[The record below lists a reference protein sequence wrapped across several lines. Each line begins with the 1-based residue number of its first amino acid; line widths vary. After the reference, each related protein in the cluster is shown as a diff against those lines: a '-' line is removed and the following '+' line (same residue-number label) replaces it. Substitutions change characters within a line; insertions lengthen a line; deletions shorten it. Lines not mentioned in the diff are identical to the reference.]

1 MYWICENYVTD
12 VLILRKLCNR
22 CTESAKLLQQTYW
35 LWENYV
41 RDVLSLR
48 KLCIRCT
55 ECEKIM

>member
-1 MYWICENYVTD
+1 MYWVWEKYVSD
-12 VLILRKLCNR
+12 VLNVKKLCKR
-22 CTESAKLLQQTYW
+22 CTEFVKNMLQTNW

-48 KLCIRCT
+48 KLCNTCT